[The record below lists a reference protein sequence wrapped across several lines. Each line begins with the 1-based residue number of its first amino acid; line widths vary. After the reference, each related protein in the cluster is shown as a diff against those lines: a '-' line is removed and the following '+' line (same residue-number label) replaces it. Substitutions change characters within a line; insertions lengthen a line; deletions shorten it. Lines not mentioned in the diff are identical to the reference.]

1 MGNRLLSEER
11 IERERARWTQ
21 GGERRKADGRRRGI
35 TIIVISIWDMKQGAK
50 SITSNERNRSYL
62 LEI

>member
-1 MGNRLLSEER
+1 VGNRLLSEER

-21 GGERRKADGRRRGI
+21 GGERTKADGRRGM

-50 SITSNERNRSYL
+50 SITINERNRSAYL

>member
-21 GGERRKADGRRRGI
+21 GGERRKADGRRGI
-35 TIIVISIWDMKQGAK
+35 TTIVISIWDMKQGAK
-50 SITSNERNRSYL
+50 SITINERNRSYL